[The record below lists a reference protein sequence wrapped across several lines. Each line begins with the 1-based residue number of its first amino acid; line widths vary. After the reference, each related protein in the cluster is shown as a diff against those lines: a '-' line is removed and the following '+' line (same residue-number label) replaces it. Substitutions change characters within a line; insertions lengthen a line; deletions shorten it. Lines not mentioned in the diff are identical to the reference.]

1 MGQSRTTAAEL
12 TRRKNRKLLVALFL
26 TLPGCGTARESIVS
40 KPVLPTPNSYA
51 SIESRD
57 KGDVIQETSRRGQG
71 VETTTGA
78 TLVGFRT
85 NQDDSELDDPD
96 AGMSPAQSNND
107 DIKFLNGDEQS
118 DVATENTIAGFLD
131 VVEVESTEPGTPVT
145 LDELIATA
153 VASHPSIAAAR
164 QKVAAA
170 LHRIPQATS
179 LEDPIVG
186 NTFWPIHDQALQ
198 TAGGRIGHQFSLSQK
213 VPWPEKLDARGQV
226 AYREVQVARAE
237 VARRQ
242 TEITEAVRLAYY
254 ELCLAAELVR
264 IVDDNTE
271 IVEDLIAVSEAR
283 YRTGGSQQDVLRAE
297 LEGDRLAEQ
306 LIALRRQR
314 EQARADLGALVR
326 MPMNYMPVAADELE
340 VDEIAPQIEQLVA
353 QAEQCNPTLQGLA
366 AEIARDRAKE
376 SLACLQQYPDF
387 QLGLGYSIVS
397 DDHNVLSPVANG
409 HDNINF
415 SIGVT
420 LPIWRDKIN
429 AGISEAAHN
438 RSSATLRREAE
449 RDRLRG
455 TLRRQVAAAYAAI
468 EQLELL
474 RTRLI
479 PRTEQTLTIST
490 ADYQNEKADFTDLV
504 ATYRELLAL
513 QVQVARTK
521 ATLANTLAQIER
533 TVGCPY

>member
-1 MGQSRTTAAEL
+1 M
-12 TRRKNRKLLVALFL
+12 
-26 TLPGCGTARESIVS
+26 
-40 KPVLPTPNSYA
+40 
-51 SIESRD
+51 
-57 KGDVIQETSRRGQG
+57 
-71 VETTTGA
+71 
-78 TLVGFRT
+78 
-85 NQDDSELDDPD
+85 
-96 AGMSPAQSNND
+96 
-107 DIKFLNGDEQS
+107 
-118 DVATENTIAGFLD
+118 
-131 VVEVESTEPGTPVT
+131 
-145 LDELIATA
+145 
-153 VASHPSIAAAR
+153 
-164 QKVAAA
+164 
-170 LHRIPQATS
+170 
-179 LEDPIVG
+179 
-186 NTFWPIHDQALQ
+186 
-198 TAGGRIGHQFSLSQK
+198 
-213 VPWPEKLDARGQV
+213 
-226 AYREVQVARAE
+226 
-237 VARRQ
+237 
-242 TEITEAVRLAYY
+242 
-254 ELCLAAELVR
+254 R

-271 IVEDLIAVSEAR
+271 LVEDLIAVSEAR

-326 MPMNYMPVAADELE
+326 MPMNYMPVATDELE
-340 VDEIAPQIEQLVA
+340 VDEVAPQIEQLVA

-521 ATLANTLAQIER
+521 ATLASTLAQIER

>member
-1 MGQSRTTAAEL
+1 M
-12 TRRKNRKLLVALFL
+12 
-26 TLPGCGTARESIVS
+26 
-40 KPVLPTPNSYA
+40 
-51 SIESRD
+51 
-57 KGDVIQETSRRGQG
+57 
-71 VETTTGA
+71 
-78 TLVGFRT
+78 
-85 NQDDSELDDPD
+85 
-96 AGMSPAQSNND
+96 
-107 DIKFLNGDEQS
+107 
-118 DVATENTIAGFLD
+118 
-131 VVEVESTEPGTPVT
+131 
-145 LDELIATA
+145 
-153 VASHPSIAAAR
+153 
-164 QKVAAA
+164 
-170 LHRIPQATS
+170 
-179 LEDPIVG
+179 
-186 NTFWPIHDQALQ
+186 
-198 TAGGRIGHQFSLSQK
+198 
-213 VPWPEKLDARGQV
+213 
-226 AYREVQVARAE
+226 
-237 VARRQ
+237 
-242 TEITEAVRLAYY
+242 
-254 ELCLAAELVR
+254 R

-271 IVEDLIAVSEAR
+271 LVEDLITVSEAR
-283 YRTGGSQQDVLRAE
+283 YKTGGSQQDVLRAE

-326 MPMNYMPVAADELE
+326 MPMNYMPVAADELN
-340 VDEIAPQIEQLVA
+340 VDEVAPQIEQLVT

-438 RSSATLRREAE
+438 RSSTALRQEAE

-490 ADYQNEKADFTDLV
+490 ADYQNKKADFTDLV

-521 ATLANTLAQIER
+521 ATLASTLAQIER